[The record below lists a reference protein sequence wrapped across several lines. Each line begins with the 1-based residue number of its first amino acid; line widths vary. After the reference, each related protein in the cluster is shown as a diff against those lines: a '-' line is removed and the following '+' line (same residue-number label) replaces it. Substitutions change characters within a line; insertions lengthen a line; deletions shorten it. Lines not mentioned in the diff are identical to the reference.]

1 MRRPKT
7 IIILLL
13 AVVILLTLANTIITT
28 IHGTLGRFFMDL
40 FQLRLSLNGAIW
52 LIIGLVIGYFI
63 GVVDTT
69 RRQNKENK

>member
-13 AVVILLTLANTIITT
+13 TVVILLTLANTIITT

-40 FQLRLSLNGAIW
+40 FRLRLSLNGAIW

-63 GVVDTT
+63 GIVDTIKK
-69 RRQNKENK
+69 QNKEKE

>member
-7 IIILLL
+7 LIILLI

-28 IHGTLGRFFMDL
+28 IHGTLGRIFMDL
-40 FQLRLSLNGAIW
+40 YQLRLSFNGAIW

-63 GVVDTT
+63 GVIDTIKK
-69 RRQNKENK
+69 QNKEKE